1 MHFSCSLIS
10 DLLTEYTKQRSV
22 AQRSNVV
29 GSVDGSGRYES
40 PPFHNC
46 LAPFTIRLC
55 AQIWFDFDH
64 VDLSPGRRDYL
75 EYRFGTVRCWSSVLC
90 CRGIANLQHIFKV
103 KSYNGRNHFFI
114 PFIVRIPYYIWVGC
128 SRKRDTSRFVHAF
141 EIEGGNLL
149 GNCSPV
155 HRPTVPVPMASLPD
169 LDLGPAALGD
179 LQNANLKEKSAVIV
193 NVTPPLRYIQ
203 GMPSSNSS
211 GSSQSPAHSSF
222 HYQLKHVGY
231 QSCSTQHI

>member
-1 MHFSCSLIS
+1 MICSLSIPSSDRWRSEAMWLAQSMVLAGMNPRLSITVWHPLPYDFARRFGSIS
-10 DLLTEYTKQRSV
+10 TMWIYLPAAETT
-22 AQRSNVV
+22 SNTA
-29 GSVDGSGRYES
+29 SGRYVVGPQYCVVATS
-40 PPFHNC
+40 Q
-46 LAPFTIRLC
+46 T
-55 AQIWFDFDH
+55 
-64 VDLSPGRRDYL
+64 
-75 EYRFGTVRCWSSVLC
+75 YR
-90 CRGIANLQHIFKV
+90 HIFKV

>member
-1 MHFSCSLIS
+1 MWIYLPAAE
-10 DLLTEYTKQRSV
+10 TT
-22 AQRSNVV
+22 SNTA
-29 GSVDGSGRYES
+29 SGRYVVG
-40 PPFHNC
+40 PQYC
-46 LAPFTIRLC
+46 VVAALQT
-55 AQIWFDFDH
+55 
-64 VDLSPGRRDYL
+64 
-75 EYRFGTVRCWSSVLC
+75 YR
-90 CRGIANLQHIFKV
+90 HIFKV

-155 HRPTVPVPMASLPD
+155 HRPTVPVPTASLPD

-203 GMPSSNSS
+203 GMLSSNSS
-211 GSSQSPAHSSF
+211 GSSQSPVHSSF
-222 HYQLKHVGY
+222 HYQLKHVRY
-231 QSCSTQHI
+231 QSCSA